1 MFSKIAFAQEI
12 TKRVEQRILLHMYI
26 PTIPWLDPG
35 LCGSAPPET
44 SLIDVSRIYFM
55 SRAVFGRDAGPRLRS
70 SYSRSVVASAG
81 LCPHADDSLAGLY
94 PLAHG
99 LREERDEIGLTFS

>member
-94 PLAHG
+94 PPGSRLER
-99 LREERDEIGLTFS
+99 RER